1 MTAMSTTRRVEREDA
16 APMHSAEAGT
26 ATVRRQ
32 ARVRRRMGRYLRRN
46 VVAYWLILPSI
57 VFLAVIEFYP
67 LTVGL
72 REAFKY
78 HNRVQPWLT
87 HYNGLDNFRQAWS
100 DPAVRE
106 AFKVSLIVVTGTV
119 ATSYLLGLLA
129 AVLLNRKIRLR
140 GVYRALILVPWIIP
154 PVVSYSTWL
163 FMFSDQDGL
172 VNQLLAD
179 VGLIDHPVLWLARP
193 NLALTAL
200 IVAGVWARIGFM
212 MIVVLAAL
220 SAIPDELHEA
230 AAIDGASAWKT
241 FRHVTFPLI
250 LPVSIIATMLQAI
263 WTFNDFAL
271 PLVLT
276 GGGPANSTT
285 TMILLAYREAFQRFN
300 IGYGTAI
307 ALISMAMMLVVGFFY
322 LRVQARSALY
332 GGAS

>member
-1 MTAMSTTRRVEREDA
+1 MS
-16 APMHSAEAGT
+16 SAEAET
-26 ATVRRQ
+26 AAPRSQ
-32 ARVRRRMGRYLRRN
+32 AGVRRRVARYARRN

-72 REAFKY
+72 REAFQY

-106 AFKVSLIVVTGTV
+106 AFKVSLIVVV
-119 ATSYLLGLLA
+119 ATVGFSYLLGLLA
-129 AVLLNRKIRLR
+129 AVLLNRRIRLR
-140 GVYRALILVPWIIP
+140 GLYRALILVPWIIP
-154 PVVSYSTWL
+154 PVVSYSTWQ
-163 FMFSDQDGL
+163 FMFSDQDGF
-172 VNQLLAD
+172 VNQVLQRL
-179 VGLIDHPVLWLARP
+179 GLIDEPVLWLAKP
-193 NLALTAL
+193 HLALTAL
-200 IVAGVWARIGFM
+200 IIAGVWARVGFM
-212 MIVVLAAL
+212 MITVLAAL

-230 AAIDGASAWKT
+230 AAIDGASGWET
-241 FRHVTFPLI
+241 FRYVTFPLI

-271 PLVLT
+271 PLVVT

-300 IGYGTAI
+300 IGYGTSI
-307 ALISMAMMLVVGFFY
+307 ALISMVLMLLLGGFY
-322 LRVQARSALY
+322 LRLQARHALY
-332 GGAS
+332 GGAA

>member
-1 MTAMSTTRRVEREDA
+1 MSTTRNAQREETSR
-16 APMHSAEAGT
+16 MQRAEAGT
-26 ATVRRQ
+26 AAVSREP
-32 ARVRRRMGRYLRRN
+32 RVRRRMSRDLRRN
-46 VVAYWLILPSI
+46 IVAYWLILPSI

-87 HYNGLDNFRQAWS
+87 AYNGLDNFRQAWS

-106 AFKVSLIVVTGTV
+106 AFKVSLIVVIGTV
-119 ATSYLLGLLA
+119 GISYLLGLLA
-129 AVLLNRKIRLR
+129 AVLLNRRTRLR

-154 PVVSYSTWL
+154 PVVSYSTWQ

-172 VNQLLAD
+172 VNQLLGD
-179 VGLIDHPVLWLARP
+179 LGLIDHPVLWLARP

-230 AAIDGASAWKT
+230 AAIDGASAWAT

-250 LPVSIIATMLQAI
+250 LPVSVIATMLQAI

-276 GGGPANSTT
+276 GGGPSNSTT

-300 IGYGTAI
+300 IGYGTSI

-332 GGAS
+332 GGAA